1 MARNPLISEA
11 RLQLI
16 ERRQLRPG
24 WGPHYEPAMRATRDE
39 APAISRPS
47 TVYSSKLGREVH
59 LLSLAERV
67 PCQLALY
74 HPALFDLREQH
85 MLSPFPTEHPLTGH
99 PYAARL
105 RLSEIKGTINVAQRL
120 NALSKHP
127 TVWIEE
133 QDPEGHI
140 EARRAAFPYLGD
152 LLLFLRDKHGP
163 YCVNWTVKSDRRA
176 FSVSPHR
183 LQNPLRIEQTQANA
197 QLRHQIE
204 EIYFADAGIPTV
216 QVAANEID
224 PQLAAN
230 LTALIGWQTQADPVS
245 DEVFDYLLQDYKQL
259 LQNRQTVL
267 SRLEALMHQTNSTRQ
282 QCLAVLYQAIWQRQL
297 RVDLYQPILPDRP
310 LRLERTDVLADF
322 SAWFER

>member
-1 MARNPLISEA
+1 MARNPLISQA

-16 ERRQLRPG
+16 ERRQLHPG
-24 WGPHYEPAMRATRDE
+24 WGPDYEPAMRATRDE

-67 PCQLALY
+67 PCLLALY
-74 HPALFDLREQH
+74 HPALFELREQH

-105 RLSEIKGTINVAQRL
+105 RLPELKGTIDVAQRL

-127 TVWIEE
+127 TVWVQE
-133 QDPEGHI
+133 QDSEGQT

-152 LLLFLRDKHGP
+152 LLLFLRDTQGP

-183 LQNPLRIEQTQANA
+183 LHNPLRMQQAQTNN

-216 QVAANEID
+216 QVAASEID

-230 LTALIGWQTQADPVS
+230 LTALIGWQAQATLVS
-245 DEVFDYLLQDYKQL
+245 DDVFTYLVQDYQQL
-259 LQNRQTVL
+259 MQNRQTLL

-310 LRLERTDVLADF
+310 LRPERTDVLVDF